1 MISTDSALISRV
13 AHTVR
18 EQRLFKPADTL
29 VVGLSG
35 GADSTALLDLL
46 TRLPDYNLT
55 LVAAHLNHGLRG
67 AESDADQ
74 EFCRDLAE
82 RYSIPFEGRHLDI
95 RVLAATDRH
104 NLEDAGR
111 RARIAFFDEVRTKY
125 AAAAVVLAHHADDQA
140 ETLLMRLLR
149 GSGMTG
155 LSGMAFRNRR
165 GYVRP
170 LLAITRSEIEM
181 YLHACS
187 LKWRE
192 DASNSDT
199 VYLRNRIRHQLLP
212 LLEEYNP
219 AIRSVLAATAAIIH
233 GDESLLITM
242 TETACAESCR
252 VREGIVTCSVA
263 QLRMFDLA
271 LRRRVLRHA
280 FNQLAGTLAG
290 VSQRHVD
297 ALCDIVDSVRPN
309 AQLSL
314 PHGVVAVREYE
325 HLKLMNAGDRECH
338 ADFELLIT
346 EPGCYR
352 LSCGG
357 SITIDPI
364 AAEAFPS
371 GSLTVHFDLDKTPF
385 PWLVRTFRPGDRMIP
400 LGMSGR
406 KKVKDIFIDRKIPL
420 SERRQIPL
428 VFCGNELIWVAGV
441 CVAELNRVG
450 EEVHTVAKATYKRH

>member
-1 MISTDSALISRV
+1 MISTDSELIFRV

-18 EQRLFKPADTL
+18 EQHLFKPADTL

-82 RYSIPFEGRHLDI
+82 RYSIPFEGRLLDI
-95 RVLAATDRH
+95 RALAATDRH

-111 RARIAFFDEVRTKY
+111 RARIAFFDEIRMKY

-155 LSGMAFRNRR
+155 LSGMAYRNGR

-219 AIRSVLAATAAIIH
+219 AIRSVLAATAAIIQ

-242 TETACAESCR
+242 TDTACAESCR

-263 QLRMFDLA
+263 KLRLFDLA

-297 ALCDIVDSVRPN
+297 ALCDTVDSVRPN

-314 PHGVVAVREYE
+314 PHGVLAVREYE
-325 HLKLMNAGDRECH
+325 YLKLMYAGDCECN
-338 ADFELLIT
+338 ADFELIIT
-346 EPGCYR
+346 EPGCYQ
-352 LSCGG
+352 LPGGG
-357 SITIDPI
+357 SITIDAI
-364 AAEAFPS
+364 AAETFLS
-371 GSLTVHFDLDKTPF
+371 GSLTVLFDLNKTPF
-385 PWLVRTFRPGDRMIP
+385 PWLVRSFRPGDRMIP
-400 LGMSGR
+400 FGMSGR

-420 SERRQIPL
+420 SERRHIPL

-441 CVAELNRVG
+441 CVSELNRVG
-450 EEVHTVAKATYKRH
+450 EEVHTVVKATYKRH